1 MATPEDA
8 LRKIGFEKSKI
19 GSGDKEVGYQINETS
34 LGGLLGSMCVC
45 FSVMGLMVVMLVYDV
60 HFEKK
65 TLHRQLRVE
74 EHHSAS
80 KLAQVQMELWSQYR
94 DDIKESHEA
103 QKLLKDLEASYGSL
117 QGKLKTAVDEAT
129 TELGLNPVKASK
141 FAEKIVHLVA
151 DSQQES
157 VKHAKHL
164 VDHLVNAGKKS
175 VKLEKLVDKQIS
187 KELKEEKHLM
197 KEDAKEGIDVG
208 HHEKHQVPSTADK
221 SETPEKK
228 PSSDAKTAEEEDDPL
243 KDLLE
248 GFFFTLKD
256 FDAEFSQAVREKMQP
271 GNAVYD
277 KVEALH
283 KKMLSKTK
291 SEDEMSEE
299 DIQKELTSID
309 LASVGA
315 GLGGG
320 RILPPADIV
329 EELSLIPKVP
339 FKELIKLEKAWRKGE
354 KDSAIV
360 FEELNQ
366 FHAKGLVPGGWLQ
379 GGVNQEEKIE
389 EMEEERL
396 EEMEGSEHVAEE

>member
-1 MATPEDA
+1 MATTTEV
-8 LRKIGFEKSKI
+8 LSKVGFEKSKI
-19 GSGDKEVGYQINETS
+19 GHGDKEVGYQINETS

-74 EHHSAS
+74 EHHSAA

-103 QKLLKDLEASYGSL
+103 QKLLKDLDASYGSL
-117 QGKLKTAVDEAT
+117 QGKLKAAVDETSA
-129 TELGLNPVKASK
+129 ELGLNPVKASK

-151 DSQQES
+151 DTQLES
-157 VKHAKHL
+157 VKHVKHL
-164 VDHLVNAGKKS
+164 VDHLVAVGKKS
-175 VKLEKLVDKQIS
+175 VKLEKLVDKQIQ
-187 KELKEEKHLM
+187 KELKEEKQLM
-197 KEDAKEGIDVG
+197 KEDMKEGIDVG
-208 HHEKHQVPSTADK
+208 SHEKHQVPSAQGNT
-221 SETPEKK
+221 ETPEKK
-228 PSSDAKTAEEEDDPL
+228 PSSDAKTADEMDDPL

-256 FDAEFSQAVREKMQP
+256 FDAEFKQSVRDKMQP
-271 GNAVYD
+271 GNTVYD
-277 KVEALH
+277 QVEALH
-283 KKMLSKTK
+283 KKILS
-291 SEDEMSEE
+291 SMNGQDEMSEE
-299 DIQKELTSID
+299 EMNTELLKID

-320 RILPPADIV
+320 RVLPPADII
-329 EELSLIPKVP
+329 EELSMIPKLP
-339 FKELIKLEKAWRKGE
+339 FKQLTALETAWRKGE

-360 FEELNQ
+360 FEELSEL
-366 FHAKGLVPGGWLQ
+366 HAKGVVPGGWLQ
-379 GGVNQEEKIE
+379 QGVNEEEKIE

-396 EEMEGSEHVAEE
+396 EEMEGKDED